1 MFNCTIDK
9 IGSMLLETVHYGRVE
24 IVFTPSFQFHSDG
37 SGCIF
42 QKKPLI
48 YGNDAPQTGREEV
61 QRVYKSENKR
71 TTVFLIRKCAMQLT
85 GKCQAVP
92 SSPKVNISLH
102 SP

>member
-71 TTVFLIRKCAMQLT
+71 TTVFLIRTCAMQLK

-92 SSPKVNISLH
+92 IEP
-102 SP
+102 